1 MQVFTDVSSLKP
13 VTLFNTTLLILSIG
27 FILGSL
33 LIIII
38 AGVTLDNSEDT
49 LSVILSLK
57 DQ

>member
-1 MQVFTDVSSLKP
+1 MLPPAAANIHRLGSIRV
-13 VTLFNTTLLILSIG
+13 ILSIG

-38 AGVTLDNSEDT
+38 AGVTLDNSEDA
-49 LSVILSLK
+49 LSVILRLE